1 MLPPTFTVMGAIE
14 ATEDRAVEERGLGIV
29 D

>member
-1 MLPPTFTVMGAIE
+1 MLPPTFTVLGEIE
-14 ATEDRAVEERGLGIV
+14 ATEDRAVEERDLGIV